1 MDMREFFKLATGE
14 IAGPTRVG
22 RVRPKIQSALD
33 ASTGAVWL
41 SRESLEKQFARHGRL
56 STAYY
61 EHLRS
66 AIERGEA
73 FRLDGDRVGLVLVY
87 GLRHIL
93 NYRLHVVVKVTGAH
107 DELCA
112 ISFYPLREKDWDRTE
127 RKFNRIPN

>member
-14 IAGPTRVG
+14 IAGPIRVG
-22 RVRPKIQSALD
+22 RVRPNIQSALD

-56 STAYY
+56 SKAYY
-61 EHLRS
+61 ENLSYSIKH
-66 AIERGEA
+66 GEA
-73 FRLDGDRVGLVLVY
+73 FRLDGNRVGLVSD
-87 GLRHIL
+87 LRPIL
-93 NYRLHVVVKVTGAH
+93 DHRFHVVVKVTGAH
-107 DELCA
+107 DELYA